1 MSVELLEKFQT
12 GIVGLVG
19 FAGVILTLFVNAR
32 ISRRQA
38 REDQN
43 HERKVLAHAL
53 LSELTS
59 LRRSTERNAQ
69 CLRDPA
75 SATPGVLIPAAHATP
90 VFDANVA
97 RLGLLG
103 SAQVG
108 PVLEAYVYLEEFD
121 RNLAL
126 LSRPDQSGLYRVLD
140 APYITP
146 VTTMLE
152 SLLPRLDAA
161 IAALKD
167 QKR

>member
-1 MSVELLEKFQT
+1 MSIEFLEKFQT
-12 GIVGLVG
+12 GIVGLLG
-19 FAGVILTLFVNAR
+19 FTGVILTLFVTAH

-38 REDQN
+38 REGQE

-53 LSELTS
+53 LAELTS
-59 LRRSTERNAQ
+59 LRRSTEGNAQ
-69 CLRDPA
+69 DLRDGT
-75 SATPGVLIPAAHATP
+75 SATPGMLIPAAHATP

-103 SAQVG
+103 DGQVG
-108 PVLEAYVYLEEFD
+108 PILEAYIYLEEFD

-126 LSRPDQSGLYRVLD
+126 FSHPDHSERYRVVE
-140 APYITP
+140 AGYITR

-167 QKR
+167 QER